1 LKTIFVEK
9 LPNLTFIESYKPVRC
24 KVTRNQEK
32 IFAILEFSSE
42 KEAEICLN
50 SMNKK
55 EIDGITFHV
64 EFILEN
70 QNTKETKTTPVNE
83 KQTKQTYVNE
93 KPKQTQLVEKPKL
106 SAPIMNKELKETII
120 PVVESSP
127 KKISN
132 EEKKIQNEK
141 NSNQGQSNNSSKEI
155 NPRNDSK
162 SRDYRINGRRDS
174 RDKDKRDSRRDMDYK
189 RDSKDRDHRRDSRD
203 YRRDSRKD
211 YDFREEPRNK
221 NYKPEFKS
229 FQRSELFSEPKRSYS
244 PPKSKQPTQETNYTS
259 MALSM
264 FKKTEPKPNLG
275 NWGKPK
281 TVIELDSSE
290 DESTSKFFDQI
301 MMGSKEEIKVQPMD
315 DFIKESEDG
324 NFYVLALA
332 FKSKENYEKIKNLLP
347 KKKEMK

>member
-1 LKTIFVEK
+1 LKIIFVEK
-9 LPNLTFIESYKPVRC
+9 LPNLTFIESYKPVHC

-32 IFAILEFSSE
+32 IFAILEFSAE
-42 KEAEICLN
+42 KEAEVCLN

-93 KPKQTQLVEKPKL
+93 KPKQTQFVEKPKL
-106 SAPIMNKELKETII
+106 SAPIINKELKETII

-155 NPRNDSK
+155 TPRNDSYK
-162 SRDYRINGRRDS
+162 RRDYRIIDRRDS
-174 RDKDKRDSRRDMDYK
+174 RDKDKRDMDYK
-189 RDSKDRDHRRDSRD
+189 KDSRDGVHRRDYRDGD

-211 YDFREEPRNK
+211 SDFREEPRK
-221 NYKPEFKS
+221 NYKPEFNS
-229 FQRSELFSEPKRSYS
+229 FQRSEQPKRSYS

-275 NWGKPK
+275 NWGKPTK
-281 TVIELDSSE
+281 VIELDSSE
-290 DESTSKFFDQI
+290 DESSISKFFDQI
-301 MMGSKEEIKVQPMD
+301 MMDSKEEIKVQPMD